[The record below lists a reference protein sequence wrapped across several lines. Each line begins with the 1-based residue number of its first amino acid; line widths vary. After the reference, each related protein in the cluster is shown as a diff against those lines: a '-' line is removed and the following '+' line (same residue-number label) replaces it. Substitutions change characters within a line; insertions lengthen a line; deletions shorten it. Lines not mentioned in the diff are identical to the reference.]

1 MPHDVEVNMFWTNLS
16 FLDEEVIRL
25 YHAHGESEQFHSEA
39 KHDMDMERFPSGKF
53 DTNELFLEL
62 AY

>member
-1 MPHDVEVNMFWTNLS
+1 MFWTNLS